1 MSVPFAKDQMFLELR
16 EILFTQASQI
26 ALVRHADV
34 AGEFLGVNVDDWSSN
49 PLADDLSKINLQ
61 HFHIAS
67 ILDIAYDFAFQ
78 TGAYWRF
85 GGDEDFDLAAFGLGV
100 TPASF
105 EGARSPYLSEGSK
118 VRHVVDMANAR
129 RSLTEDWDI
138 SIRGLALLAGM
149 TEPAV
154 RNSLSK
160 EGIATSG
167 KPAKVTADTALKWL
181 QERRSF
187 IPTRL
192 AESKT
197 QNRAE
202 YVNFQL
208 GHYSFPEALS
218 QIIAGIPGLE
228 IEQLAAAADFKLDVL
243 QKLMGGEDVCMDIPS
258 LQRLARE
265 LDVDGPHFVGVAIE
279 HGLRVGHTVPTK
291 GR

>member
-1 MSVPFAKDQMFLELR
+1 M
-16 EILFTQASQI
+16 
-26 ALVRHADV
+26 
-34 AGEFLGVNVDDWSSN
+34 
-49 PLADDLSKINLQ
+49 
-61 HFHIAS
+61 
-67 ILDIAYDFAFQ
+67 
-78 TGAYWRF
+78 
-85 GGDEDFDLAAFGLGV
+85 
-100 TPASF
+100 
-105 EGARSPYLSEGSK
+105 
-118 VRHVVDMANAR
+118 VDMANAR

-160 EGIATSG
+160 EGIATFWKTCQGDGGYRAQNGSRSVG
-167 KPAKVTADTALKWL
+167 ALSPRAS
-181 QERRSF
+181 QR
-187 IPTRL
+187 
-192 AESKT
+192 AKT

-258 LQRLARE
+258 LQRFGTRT
-265 LDVDGPHFVGVAIE
+265 
-279 HGLRVGHTVPTK
+279 RC
-291 GR
+291 

>member
-1 MSVPFAKDQMFLELR
+1 MS
-16 EILFTQASQI
+16 
-26 ALVRHADV
+26 
-34 AGEFLGVNVDDWSSN
+34 DDWSSN
-49 PLADDLSKINLQ
+49 PLADDLSKNQSAALPHSQ
-61 HFHIAS
+61 HPSTLPTTSHFRRG
-67 ILDIAYDFAFQ
+67 L
-78 TGAYWRF
+78 TG
-85 GGDEDFDLAAFGLGV
+85 GSVEIEDFDLAAFGLGV

-138 SIRGLALLAGM
+138 SIPRGPSPLGLAGM

-167 KPAKVTADTALKWL
+167 KTCQVTADTALKWL

-197 QNRAE
+197 QKSGRIR
-202 YVNFQL
+202 QL
-208 GHYSFPEALS
+208 SAWALFIFPKRS
-218 QIIAGIPGLE
+218 RR
-228 IEQLAAAADFKLDVL
+228 
-243 QKLMGGEDVCMDIPS
+243 S
-258 LQRLARE
+258 
-265 LDVDGPHFVGVAIE
+265 
-279 HGLRVGHTVPTK
+279 
-291 GR
+291 